1 MVAMAFASAAAA
13 PAPTAAA
20 ATCPTRV
27 EPADFTSSASLRA
40 FNAQLERLGPRP
52 TASEAQARYIA
63 ALERRMRRLH
73 GVRVRS
79 LPYAIDRWDHR
90 STRLELD
97 GTALPVA
104 GPVPYARPAE
114 ARGALLEVP
123 RGQPIGPEAAGRI
136 VVRDATPSAVP
147 FSVFGPSL
155 LGRFLHD
162 PGDTL
167 AGAPEFRRDFLDYDA
182 RMADLQAA
190 ADAGA
195 RGLLFL
201 TDLPREQVRGQ
212 YAPYEGV
219 RWRIPAAY
227 LGADEGARVRAAMAA
242 GAASARLTLR
252 ATTRREAP
260 TRTLMAT
267 LPGRSDRR
275 IVVESHTDGVNA
287 IWDNGP
293 IAMVAMARRLAALP
307 RACRPRTIDFV
318 FTTGHLFQRL
328 DEPDERDGGAEQVA
342 QLLDR
347 DYDRGRVAAV
357 VVVEHF
363 GALEYGREPRPGGL
377 PGSRLRRTGDRE
389 LLLVGVTESR
399 ALVEAVRRVVLRH
412 DLRRTALLRGAD
424 VAGDHVPPHCSL
436 GGEGT
441 PYLRHLLPTVGAI
454 AAPATLYHPA
464 FGLEGIDFAH
474 MRRQAIAFTE
484 LTMALGRIDA
494 RAIAGQVDE
503 QRRRRAAGAPG
514 CPERERPR

>member
-167 AGAPEFRRDFLDYDA
+167 AGAPAFRRDFLDYDA

-252 ATTRREAP
+252 ATTRRDAP

-275 IVVESHTDGVNA
+275 IVVESHTDGINA
-287 IWDNGP
+287 TWDNGP
-293 IAMVAMARRLAALP
+293 IAMVAMARRFAALP
-307 RACRPRTIDFV
+307 LDCRPRTMEFV
-318 FTTGHLFQRL
+318 FSTGHFFQRL
-328 DEPDERDGGAEQVA
+328 TSPTCATAAPSRSRGSWTATTTRAWRPWWSWSSTSARSSTRACRGPGACREPAAEDA
-342 QLLDR
+342 ATGSSSSSPSPR
-347 DYDRGRVAAV
+347 AGRWSGRCGRGPAPRHAAHGTAARGRRRGRPRA
-357 VVVEHF
+357 F
-363 GALEYGREPRPGGL
+363 ALQ
-377 PGSRLRRTGDRE
+377 
-389 LLLVGVTESR
+389 
-399 ALVEAVRRVVLRH
+399 
-412 DLRRTALLRGAD
+412 
-424 VAGDHVPPHCSL
+424 L

-441 PYLRHLLPTVGAI
+441 PYTRHLLPTVAAI
-454 AAPATLYHPA
+454 AAPGRSTTRHSASRGSTSPHA
-464 FGLEGIDFAH
+464 
-474 MRRQAIAFTE
+474 RR
-484 LTMALGRIDA
+484 GD
-494 RAIAGQVDE
+494 
-503 QRRRRAAGAPG
+503 
-514 CPERERPR
+514 RPSRSSWRWGG